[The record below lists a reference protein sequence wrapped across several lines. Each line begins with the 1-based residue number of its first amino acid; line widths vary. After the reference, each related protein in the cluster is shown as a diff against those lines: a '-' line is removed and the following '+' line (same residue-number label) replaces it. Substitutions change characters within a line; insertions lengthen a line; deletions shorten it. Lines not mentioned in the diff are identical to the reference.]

1 MEEIKEKLRAFIQ
14 EKFEIDDDPDFTD
27 DVHLFNEGF
36 VDSFGAVEI
45 IHFIEQTYNIEIT
58 QKDITLYPMNTIE
71 EIAEVV
77 ENKCICKY
85 SSYSICFVA
94 ACHSDCMLYTYNIY
108 FCTNT
113 ETAEKN
119 TAVFLRTV
127 QYFVYSAVF
136 LRTNDGVFPATSCNN
151 YICGNSVSYAK
162 SG

>member
-1 MEEIKEKLRAFIQ
+1 MNNFLSAETRKLKSKKEIIKMEEIKEKLRQ

-77 ENKCICKY
+77 ENKL
-85 SSYSICFVA
+85 S
-94 ACHSDCMLYTYNIY
+94 
-108 FCTNT
+108 
-113 ETAEKN
+113 
-119 TAVFLRTV
+119 
-127 QYFVYSAVF
+127 
-136 LRTNDGVFPATSCNN
+136 
-151 YICGNSVSYAK
+151 
-162 SG
+162 